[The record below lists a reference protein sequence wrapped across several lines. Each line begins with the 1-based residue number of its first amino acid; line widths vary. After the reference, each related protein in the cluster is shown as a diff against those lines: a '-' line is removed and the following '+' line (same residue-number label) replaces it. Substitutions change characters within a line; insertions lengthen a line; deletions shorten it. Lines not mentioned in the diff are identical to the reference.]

1 MRRYETIIIIDPDLS
16 DEERDPI
23 FVRFKELISQ
33 QGGFLVL
40 VDEWGIKKLAYEI
53 MKKVRGY
60 YIRLDYCGTAP
71 LINELERFCRIDD
84 RILKYMTILLETDVD
99 IGNIEKEIAES
110 EMKQSVTDQNDESG
124 FGIDDSHAIEPESV
138 EDQKIQ
144 VEDNGGTS

>member
-16 DEERDPI
+16 DEERDPV
-23 FVRFKELISQ
+23 FVRFKELILQ
-33 QGGFLVL
+33 QGGLLVL

-60 YIRLDYCGTAP
+60 YIRLDYCGTAT

-84 RILKYMTILLETDVD
+84 RILKYMTILIETDVD

-138 EDQKIQ
+138 EDQRIQ
-144 VEDNGGTS
+144 AEGNGGTS